1 MEKGKQSKPETEKGK
16 VKGKKGK
23 EVVSQAEQL
32 LDLNSSWDSTA
43 QTSPGISSFAKD
55 TSQILKPLKS
65 VQEEQTEPPS
75 GRKSRSPPPKPLP
88 RSSSVSPEPTS
99 PQETTVRKYSVA
111 RLSELFDR
119 GISPVSAK
127 GWSSSIQPAASPSPT
142 SPTPQAVPDVAIE
155 IKYDVLYDYQAV
167 DDAEV
172 TIVEGD
178 VVTFVPRADAS
189 PGWVMVRVAGGAEG
203 WVPESYVQ
211 LKTENVVSQEGVASP
226 EGVVSEESE
235 EGVAKETGQVMKEQE
250 SPPQTSCEFSSHGD
264 AENTSHLQCH
274 K

>member
-1 MEKGKQSKPETEKGK
+1 MDKGKQTKPEAVDKDKGK
-16 VKGKKGK
+16 GKGKKEK
-23 EVVSQAEQL
+23 EAVKQAEQL

-55 TSQILKPLKS
+55 TSQILKPLKP
-65 VQEEQTEPPS
+65 VQEEQTEPPT

-119 GISPVSAK
+119 GISPVSGK
-127 GWSSSIQPAASPSPT
+127 GWSSSIQPAAPPSPT
-142 SPTPQAVPDVAIE
+142 SPTPQAVSPPPGVAME
-155 IKYDVLYDYQAV
+155 TKYDVLYDYQAA

-172 TIVEGD
+172 TIAEGD
-178 VVTFVPRADAS
+178 VVTFVPRTDAS
-189 PGWVMVRVAGGAEG
+189 PGWIMVQVAGGAEG

-211 LKTENVVSQEGVASP
+211 LKTEDVVSQEA
-226 EGVVSEESE
+226 VVSEDSE
-235 EGVAKETGQVMKEQE
+235 EGVAKETGQIMKEQE
-250 SPPQTSCEFSSHGD
+250 SPPQASCECSSHGD
-264 AENTSHLQCH
+264 PLNSSHLECH
-274 K
+274 